1 MVILH
6 EYGEQKGSNF
16 LKRGQHVYEKNT
28 RIVSG
33 IESTTEIIID
43 NLHIST

>member
-6 EYGEQKGSNF
+6 EYGEQKGVGCFENDEQIYN
-16 LKRGQHVYEKNT
+16 KKT